1 MSVVQTPSMA
11 IETRHLYK
19 RFGDVTALDDIN
31 LQIAGGVCRD
41 YGRFWFG

>member
-19 RFGDVTALDDIN
+19 RVGDVTALDQPAN
-31 LQIAGGVCRD
+31 SAGGVCRD